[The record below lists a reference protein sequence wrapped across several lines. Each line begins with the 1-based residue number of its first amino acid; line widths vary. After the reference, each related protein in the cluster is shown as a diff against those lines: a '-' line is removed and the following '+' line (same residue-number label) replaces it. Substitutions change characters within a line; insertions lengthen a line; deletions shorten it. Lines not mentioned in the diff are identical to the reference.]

1 MTLNLFTIT
10 YDKGYSVFLY
20 IFKVQYKVYIDL
32 KSKINHACIKVFL
45 ILSIFFIN
53 LFFINLFV
61 LFILFKLA
69 RFIKL
74 SQVNN
79 FNF

>member
-53 LFFINLFV
+53 LFV

>member
-45 ILSIFFIN
+45 ILSIFLSIYLLSIY
-53 LFFINLFV
+53 LFYLYYLN
-61 LFILFKLA
+61 
-69 RFIKL
+69 
-74 SQVNN
+74 
-79 FNF
+79 

>member
-53 LFFINLFV
+53 LFV

-79 FNF
+79 CNF